1 MVPIVQ
7 YPLSHMEN
15 YLSLW
20 KMRCSV
26 TSRIVHTLSL
36 DGLFRVDVMQTK
48 DKEYVV
54 NEFESLEAA
63 YYSGDYEEAVVHT
76 FLENYWFE
84 KLTSLSA
91 EHALKNGIIN

>member
-1 MVPIVQ
+1 
-7 YPLSHMEN
+7 
-15 YLSLW
+15 
-20 KMRCSV
+20 
-26 TSRIVHTLSL
+26 
-36 DGLFRVDVMQTK
+36 MQTK

-84 KLTSLSA
+84 KLMMMLVDSVHPSNFLLASL
-91 EHALKNGIIN
+91 

>member
-1 MVPIVQ
+1 MDC
-7 YPLSHMEN
+7 L
-15 YLSLW
+15 
-20 KMRCSV
+20 
-26 TSRIVHTLSL
+26 
-36 DGLFRVDVMQTK
+36 
-48 DKEYVV
+48 DKEIKSMLS

-76 FLENYWFE
+76 FLENYCFE